1 MFPRLTCTNLRSIID
16 EMESAPAEIR
26 LISSARPRLS
36 MAARPAGHGRRP
48 RVSEAIGATSA
59 GVLPLPALPTSRPLP
74 VPPSPVLPA
83 LPTSRVLPVLSALRE
98 LLPGGG
104 LARGA
109 VVTVAEFGL
118 LALALAAG
126 ASADGAW
133 CGIAGVPEA
142 GVLAAAGLGLD
153 AERTLL
159 VPDPGPA
166 WVQVTA
172 SLLDG
177 CELVLLR
184 PPARPPAQVRQR
196 LEATLRRGRGVLLVV
211 GDWPGAQ
218 VRLRVL
224 TRGWTGLGD
233 GHGRA
238 PGLLR
243 AGDGRRPRGG
253 GRAAYPLAL
262 AAGRRRLC
270 HGGRT
275 GRYPGAGPR
284 IRAPPA
290 GGGRLNGRVMVV
302 CCPGLAAS
310 GCAAARLFEQVLT
323 AVTEFCPRVEAVEPG
338 VCAFGARG
346 PARYFGGETELAG
359 RIIAAVAELGVQA
372 RAEAGVGVGVGVGAG
387 AGTGAGVQA
396 GVGVAD
402 GLFGREASRPRGPPG
417 PRPSRPGGRRSSWP
431 GSR

>member
-1 MFPRLTCTNLRSIID
+1 M
-16 EMESAPAEIR
+16 
-26 LISSARPRLS
+26 
-36 MAARPAGHGRRP
+36 
-48 RVSEAIGATSA
+48 
-59 GVLPLPALPTSRPLP
+59 LPLPAPPTSRPLP

-109 VVTVAEFGL
+109 VVTVAEFGV

-166 WVQVTA
+166 WVQVAA

-233 GHGRA
+233 GHGR
-238 PGLLR
+238 LR
-243 AGDGRRPRGG
+243 ACCAQVMADGRGEAAVPRTRWLWLPAEDGCVTAAEPADVSPRGVWGDGQSPQERGVPG
-253 GRAAYPLAL
+253 GRP
-262 AAGRRRLC
+262 
-270 HGGRT
+270 
-275 GRYPGAGPR
+275 
-284 IRAPPA
+284 
-290 GGGRLNGRVMVV
+290 
-302 CCPGLAAS
+302 PGLA
-310 GCAAARLFEQVLT
+310 LV
-323 AVTEFCPRVEAVEPG
+323 V
-338 VCAFGARG
+338 
-346 PARYFGGETELAG
+346 GG
-359 RIIAAVAELGVQA
+359 
-372 RAEAGVGVGVGVGAG
+372 
-387 AGTGAGVQA
+387 
-396 GVGVAD
+396 
-402 GLFGREASRPRGPPG
+402 
-417 PRPSRPGGRRSSWP
+417 
-431 GSR
+431 